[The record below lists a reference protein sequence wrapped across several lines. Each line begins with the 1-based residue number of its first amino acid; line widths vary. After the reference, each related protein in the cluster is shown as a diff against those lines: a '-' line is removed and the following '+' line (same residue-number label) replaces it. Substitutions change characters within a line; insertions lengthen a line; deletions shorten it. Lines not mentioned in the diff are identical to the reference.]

1 MSKVARSARVASRH
15 RVETISADKT
25 IATAETGETYL
36 IDHNAASALTITM
49 PALQDGAY
57 FKFIF
62 KTKLAANG
70 TVVFNSATNTA
81 GDFGGAIIEQT
92 VHATDGAAAAVV
104 SAAATNDI
112 ITLSDDI
119 NIGSYL
125 ECVCDGSTWFWTGHL
140 IVDAPEKIA
149 FSS

>member
-1 MSKVARSARVASRH
+1 MSRVARSARVASRH

-25 IATAETGETYL
+25 ITTAETGETYL
-36 IDHNAASALTITM
+36 IDHNAASALTITL

-81 GDFGGAIIEQT
+81 GDFGGAVIEQT
-92 VHATDGAAAAVV
+92 LHATDGAAAAVV
-104 SAAATNDI
+104 SAAAA
-112 ITLSDDI
+112 
-119 NIGSYL
+119 
-125 ECVCDGSTWFWTGHL
+125 FH
-140 IVDAPEKIA
+140 IVSIA
-149 FSS
+149 KVSVPMKAVSPIPILTPPSRDSKA